1 VYWQSPVKALK
12 GSIEPSF
19 VSRFLYRD
27 MTHTQISRCENLCLL
42 HVIAGARTR
51 TRIAKDRLMEHTRHP
66 ARPGKH
72 SRSDCGGGGGGGSGG
87 SGGGGGGGSGVS
99 PSATF
104 CHVPSLSHG
113 SLRRERERT
122 HCCRVY

>member
-1 VYWQSPVKALK
+1 
-12 GSIEPSF
+12 
-19 VSRFLYRD
+19 
-27 MTHTQISRCENLCLL
+27 
-42 HVIAGARTR
+42 
-51 TRIAKDRLMEHTRHP
+51 MEHTRHP

-72 SRSDCGGGGGGGSGG
+72 SRSDCGGGGGGG

-122 HCCRVY
+122 HCCRIY